1 VQSMI
6 TEGSTDPKKRGLL
19 FGVRTEFSFIVGN
32 FLIMVLS
39 WLVLDFASELPATY
53 YPLYV
58 QALGGTAATIGLI
71 GAAEQLARGFVQIP
85 GGYLADKYGRK
96 WLISTMTFVAA
107 IARVFYVLAP
117 SWEWI
122 LIGAVLVGV
131 TNIYG
136 PALNA
141 IVADSV
147 PKEKRGMAFSIINLI
162 ASVSTTPAPLL
173 AGFLYARMSLI
184 PSIRIGYTVTI
195 IGFLIAALLRL
206 RLKETV
212 QNPTKINLN
221 EMAASYPASFK
232 ESLSVWKLVPASAF
246 VLFVVNIFTSFTI
259 GLFQPVLTLYI
270 INDLGIDAISFSYL
284 MTILFVTMI
293 ILAIPAGKLIDK
305 IGKKKPLLIAYLS
318 WLIAAPLL
326 IWGNFPR
333 LVVSMSLIGLLQVLF
348 NSAEN
353 ALFADLVPRE
363 HRGKANGSMGFF
375 SLIGMSVGQLAGGW
389 IYDNVSHP
397 LPFILQLG
405 LMLPPFFLT
414 YLYVNEPKKSEE

>member
-1 VQSMI
+1 MAEYPSDHGKQGMLH
-6 TEGSTDPKKRGLL
+6 GL
-19 FGVRTEFSFIVGN
+19 RAEFNFISGN

-53 YPLYV
+53 YPLYI
-58 QALGGTAATIGLI
+58 QSLGGTAASIGLI
-71 GAAEQLARGFVQIP
+71 GATEQVARALVQIP

-96 WLISTMTFVAA
+96 WLITTMTFVAA
-107 IARVFYVLAP
+107 LARVFYVLAP
-117 SWEWI
+117 NWEWI
-122 LIGAVLVGV
+122 LLGAILVGI

-136 PALNA
+136 PAMNA

-147 PKEKRGMAFSIINLI
+147 PKEKRGIAYSIINLI

-184 PSIRIGYTVTI
+184 PSMRIGYTVTI
-195 IGFLIAALLRL
+195 AGFLIAALFRL
-206 RLKETV
+206 RLKETL
-212 QNPTKINLN
+212 QNPTKINLS
-221 EMAASYPASFK
+221 EMAVSYPTSIK
-232 ESLSVWKLVPASAF
+232 ESLSIWKYVPASAF
-246 VLFVVNIFTSFTI
+246 ILFLVNIFTSFTI

-293 ILAIPAGKLIDK
+293 ILSIPAGKLIDRF
-305 IGKKKPLLIAYLS
+305 GKKKPLLIAYLS

-333 LVVSMSLIGLLQVLF
+333 LVISMSLIGLLQVLF

-353 ALFADLVPRE
+353 ALFADLVPKK
-363 HRGKANGSMGFF
+363 HRGIANGSMGFF
-375 SLIGMSVGQLAGGW
+375 GLIGMSVGQLAGGW
-389 IYDNVSHP
+389 IYDNVSHQ
-397 LPFILQLG
+397 LPFLLQLG
-405 LMLPPFFLT
+405 LMLPPFLLT
-414 YLYVNEPKKSEE
+414 YLYVNEPAKSEE